1 MTRVAHIIGNGDM
14 ASMYKPVKGI
24 KMTCNLPPFEINNV
38 YATGVVDFKMCKAI
52 DEGSVEL
59 PSQWVCGY
67 RPKVYCDKNPNFYM
81 RYATKIKEF
90 YTLLPPYTKVN
101 ANDNHG
107 NMYTNFNCGHF
118 VTHYTAARLKAE
130 EIHLYGF
137 DSIFDF
143 TVRSFTD
150 LVLNS
155 DRGQNNNNRLINNW
169 RPIWLG
175 IFNEFSDRQFILYH
189 KHANLKITLPE
200 NVEVRTKN

>member
-1 MTRVAHIIGNGDM
+1 MSRVAHIIGNGDM
-14 ASMYKPVKGI
+14 ASMYKPSKGI
-24 KMTCNLPPFEINNV
+24 KMTCNVAPFEVNNV

-52 DEGSVEL
+52 DEGSVEI
-59 PSQWVCGY
+59 PGQWICGY
-67 RPKVYCDKNPNFYM
+67 RPKVYCEKNPGFYM
-81 RYATKIKEF
+81 NFAPKIKEF
-90 YTLLPPYTKVN
+90 YTILPPYTKVN
-101 ANDNHG
+101 ANDNPG

-118 VTHYTAARLKAE
+118 VSPYTAARLKAE

-175 IFNEFSDRQFILYH
+175 IFNEFSDRQFVLYH
-189 KHANLKITLPE
+189 KHANLKIELPE